1 MLRRLAIEI
10 AGWTLVLAGIA
21 ALVLPGPGLLALFAG
36 LAILSQQYEWAERR
50 VRPVEVMALRS
61 AAEGVKTVPRIVM
74 SCLGALSIAAVGIVW
89 GVGLGVPDWWPLAD
103 RWWLP
108 GGWATGVTLIA
119 SSVLALALVGYSIR
133 RFRGLS
139 DEAVAAEVGRVA
151 RGDD

>member
-50 VRPVEVMALRS
+50 VRPVEILALRS

-74 SCLGALSIAAVGIVW
+74 SCLGALSIAAVGVVW
-89 GVGLGVPDWWPLAD
+89 GDGIDVPSWWPLGE

-108 GGWATGVTLIA
+108 GGWATGATLIA
-119 SSVLALALVGYSIR
+119 SSVLALALVGYSVR

-139 DEAVAAEVGRVA
+139 DEAVAAEVERVA
-151 RGDD
+151 RGD

>member
-10 AGWTLVLAGIA
+10 AGCTLVLAGIA

-50 VRPVEVMALRS
+50 VRPVEILALRS

-74 SCLGALSIAAVGIVW
+74 SCLGALSIAAVGVVW
-89 GVGLGVPDWWPLAD
+89 GVGIDVPSWWPLD
-103 RWWLP
+103 ERWWLP
-108 GGWATGVTLIA
+108 GGWATGATLIA
-119 SSVLALALVGYSIR
+119 SSVLALALVGYSVR

-139 DEAVAAEVGRVA
+139 DEAVAAEVERVA
-151 RGDD
+151 RGD